1 MKDQSARCDC
11 LPNGAAAALRGQFC
25 IGGKMVDVAG
35 YTEHAGD
42 VCLWRVTAQCGN
54 AEATKID
61 PDVAAA
67 LRDAVASVRAIMARP
82 SP

>member
-1 MKDQSARCDC
+1 MMPPGVYCHC
-11 LPNGAAAALRGQFC
+11 LPNGAAAGLRLQFYVAGQK
-25 IGGKMVDVAG
+25 IDVAG

-54 AEATKID
+54 AEATKVD

-67 LRDAVASVRAIMARP
+67 LRDAVASVRAIIGRP
-82 SP
+82 VA